1 MEDGQKKRGKMTLS
15 MCGVECM
22 SAKIYYLTRRFLCI
36 SLFTWCVLI
45 YWLIWNYHTTSWF
58 FVIYSL
64 SFVFIVAFLHI
75 FLCVGLCLRN
85 MLCLDLF
92 WKSSMFL
99 IWIAGCAVS
108 FVAIFFYGYKKVTY
122 ISNDGDSESPT
133 SACQIRM
140 PATNAISNETRPTV
154 YEGVFSCDFYDG
166 MLPFSPV
173 FCILATLVIL
183 FFSCNSCVLGQKI
196 SLIALRKRKRSNN
209 NKGGIITNVIIN
221 NNNNNSVSNN
231 SIYNNFMMQSDDTTN
246 GNNIQGISNNYN
258 NWISDFYDSE
268 TSSIN
273 FDFEDEII
281 QSSVLVYQGKIKNER
296 FQ

>member
-64 SFVFIVAFLHI
+64 SFVFIVASLHI

-92 WKSSMFL
+92 WKTSMFL

-108 FVAIFFYGYKKVTY
+108 FVAIFFYGYKNPSMMPYFLNCFNVVLAPLQY
-122 ISNDGDSESPT
+122 RPEARAPLGANMSPLKL
-133 SACQIRM
+133 IP
-140 PATNAISNETRPTV
+140 PAEAPT
-154 YEGVFSCDFYDG
+154 
-166 MLPFSPV
+166 
-173 FCILATLVIL
+173 T
-183 FFSCNSCVLGQKI
+183 
-196 SLIALRKRKRSNN
+196 
-209 NKGGIITNVIIN
+209 
-221 NNNNNSVSNN
+221 
-231 SIYNNFMMQSDDTTN
+231 
-246 GNNIQGISNNYN
+246 
-258 NWISDFYDSE
+258 
-268 TSSIN
+268 
-273 FDFEDEII
+273 
-281 QSSVLVYQGKIKNER
+281 
-296 FQ
+296 